1 MTAEL
6 DVSRRERKKEETK
19 ERILEAAFALFRKR
33 GVEATTVEEICEKA
47 DVAKGTFF
55 NYFPRKEAVFGYLSE
70 TWVAEAERKVAE
82 ILAKGGSL
90 WPKLR
95 DVFVE
100 FASFYEE
107 DRELSKHMAAEWSRC
122 MHDPADTVC
131 RRWDE
136 LGARV
141 TRQLQVKGEL
151 RDDVAP
157 ERVHHVLA
165 DVYHGTIV
173 MWLELPEPPFKLK
186 DEIRKRLTLVI
197 DGLAPSAKG
206 DK

>member
-1 MTAEL
+1 MTTEL
-6 DVSRRERKKEETK
+6 EVSRRERKKEETK
-19 ERILEAAFALFRKR
+19 ERILKAAFDLFRRR

-70 TWVAEAERKVAE
+70 TWVADAERKVGA
-82 ILAKGGSL
+82 ILAKGGHI
-90 WPKLR
+90 WAKMR
-95 DVFVE
+95 DVFIE

-136 LGARV
+136 LCANV
-141 TRQLQVKGEL
+141 ARQLQRRGEL

-157 ERVHHVLA
+157 ERVHRVLA
-165 DVYHGTIV
+165 DVYHGTII
-173 MWLELPEPPFKLK
+173 MWLESPEPPFRLK

-197 DGLAPSAKG
+197 EGLARRDEEGK
-206 DK
+206 

>member
-1 MTAEL
+1 MTTEL
-6 DVSRRERKKEETK
+6 EVTRRERKKEETK
-19 ERILEAAFALFRKR
+19 ERILKAAFDLFRRR
-33 GVEATTVEEICEKA
+33 GVEAATVEEICDKA

-70 TWVAEAERKVAE
+70 TWVADAERKVAE
-82 ILAKGGSL
+82 ILAKGGPI
-90 WPKLR
+90 WTKVR

-136 LGARV
+136 LGANV
-141 TRQLQVKGEL
+141 ARQLQGRGEL
-151 RDDVAP
+151 RDDAAP
-157 ERVHHVLA
+157 ERVHRVLA
-165 DVYHGTIV
+165 DVYHGTII
-173 MWLELPEPPFKLK
+173 MWLESPEPPFRLK

-197 DGLAPSAKG
+197 QGLAQRSEEGK
-206 DK
+206 

>member
-1 MTAEL
+1 MTTEL
-6 DVSRRERKKEETK
+6 EVSRRERKKEETK
-19 ERILEAAFALFRKR
+19 ERILKAAFDLFRRR

-70 TWVAEAERKVAE
+70 TWVADAERKVGE
-82 ILAKGGSL
+82 ILAKGGYI
-90 WPKLR
+90 WAKMR

-131 RRWDE
+131 RRWDA
-136 LGARV
+136 LGANAARE
-141 TRQLQVKGEL
+141 LQDRGEL

-157 ERVHHVLA
+157 ERVHRVLA
-165 DVYHGTIV
+165 DVYHGTII
-173 MWLELPEPPFKLK
+173 MWLESPEPPFRLK

-197 DGLAPSAKG
+197 EGLARRDEEGK
-206 DK
+206 

>member
-1 MTAEL
+1 MTTEL
-6 DVSRRERKKEETK
+6 EVSRRERKKEETK
-19 ERILEAAFALFRKR
+19 ERILKAAFDLFRRR

-70 TWVAEAERKVAE
+70 TWVADAERKVGE
-82 ILAKGGSL
+82 VLAKGGHI
-90 WPKLR
+90 WARMR
-95 DVFVE
+95 DVFIE

-131 RRWDE
+131 RRWDA
-136 LGARV
+136 LGANV
-141 TRQLQVKGEL
+141 ARQLQDRGEL

-157 ERVHHVLA
+157 ERVHRVLA
-165 DVYHGTIV
+165 DVYHGTII
-173 MWLELPEPPFKLK
+173 MWLESPEPPFRLK

-197 DGLAPSAKG
+197 EGLARRDEEG
-206 DK
+206 Q

>member
-1 MTAEL
+1 MTTEL
-6 DVSRRERKKEETK
+6 EVSRRERKKEETK
-19 ERILEAAFALFRKR
+19 ERILKAAFDLFRRR

-70 TWVAEAERKVAE
+70 TWVADAERKVGA
-82 ILAKGGSL
+82 ILAKGGHI
-90 WPKLR
+90 WAKMR
-95 DVFVE
+95 DVFIE

-136 LGARV
+136 LGANV
-141 TRQLQVKGEL
+141 ARQLQGRGEL

-157 ERVHHVLA
+157 ERVHRVLA
-165 DVYHGTIV
+165 DVYHGTII
-173 MWLELPEPPFKLK
+173 MWLESPEPPFRLK

-197 DGLAPSAKG
+197 EGLARRDEEGK
-206 DK
+206 